1 MASILLLI
9 LFGKNYTQV
18 WKNKEFLVSDS
29 KIFDYPVC
37 TLIYIRWLH
46 INSWYLM
53 VFSQNYCYYF
63 LQVAP
68 LMCSLAIMCIQQY
81 GKAGYKIY
89 FPDLKK
95 KCISA

>member
-1 MASILLLI
+1 
-9 LFGKNYTQV
+9 
-18 WKNKEFLVSDS
+18 
-29 KIFDYPVC
+29 
-37 TLIYIRWLH
+37 
-46 INSWYLM
+46 M

-95 KCISA
+95 NAFLHKKVGSIGVNRKVERLGLFFN